1 MLDFEGKK
9 ILLGVCG
16 GIAAY
21 KAVYLARELTQR
33 GASVRVVMTP
43 SASAFIMPMTFQA
56 LTGFPVRTALFDA
69 HAEDAM
75 DHIALARWADYVV
88 IAPATADFLA
98 KLAHGFADELLATLV
113 LATSAP
119 VMVCPAMNQYMWSNE
134 ATTANCLLLK
144 QRGVMFVGPA
154 AGLQACGDDGFG
166 RMAEVHAIMNALRV
180 QGVRHVLSARRVI
193 ITAGP
198 TREPLDPVRYLS
210 NRSSGKMGYALAD
223 AAFVAGAEVILISGP
238 TALPPPL
245 GVTMIAVETAAQ
257 MHAAVMS
264 RLRDGDIFIGAAAVA
279 DYGVE
284 NPATDKLKK
293 QHHSSLSLLLQ
304 PNPDV
309 LTAVATTKKTAF
321 IVGFAAETSDVLANA
336 RQKLEKKRVDMV
348 IANRVGPRLGFDE
361 DEHEVTAITAAEEHA
376 LSRQNKWR
384 LAAQLIAIVASCLQ
398 NSVRFNSD
406 TEVIS

>member
-1 MLDFEGKK
+1 MRDFEGKK

-43 SASAFIMPMTFQA
+43 SATAFIMPMTFQA

-88 IAPATADFLA
+88 IAPASADFLA

-113 LATSAP
+113 LATRAP
-119 VMVCPAMNQYMWSNE
+119 VMVCPAMNQHMWSNE
-134 ATTANCLLLK
+134 ATQANCLRLK
-144 QRGVMFVGPA
+144 ARHVMFVGPA

-166 RMAEVHAIMNALRV
+166 RMAEVDAIMNALRV
-180 QGVRHVLSARRVI
+180 HGVRHVLSARRVI

-198 TREPLDPVRYLS
+198 TRESLDPVRYLT

-238 TALPPPL
+238 TQLPAPM
-245 GVTMIAVETAAQ
+245 GVTLIAVESAAE

-264 RLRDGDIFIGAAAVA
+264 RLRCGDIYIGAAAVA
-279 DYGVE
+279 DYGV
-284 NPATDKLKK
+284 ATPLTNKLKK
-293 QHHSSLSLLLQ
+293 QHHPSLSLMLQ
-304 PNPDV
+304 SNPDL
-309 LTAVATTKKTAF
+309 LTAVAATEKTAF
-321 IVGFAAETSDVLANA
+321 IVGFAAETCDVIANA
-336 RQKLEKKRVDMV
+336 RQKLEKKRLDMV

-361 DEHEVTAITAAEEHA
+361 DDHEVTVITAEAEHA
-376 LSRQNKWR
+376 LPRQNKWR
-384 LAAQLIAIVASCLQ
+384 LAAQLIAIVAACMQ

-406 TEVIS
+406 TEVTS